1 VVHQVVLE
9 ILVLL
14 QVQVLSR
21 VQLEQLAK
29 VWLVV
34 LLDMQLG
41 ILELQVVEVE
51 PVEMV
56 QMAH

>member
-1 VVHQVVLE
+1 MVHQVVLE

-21 VQLEQLAK
+21 VQLEQHYK

-41 ILELQVVEVE
+41 VLELEVVEVE

-56 QMAH
+56 QIVH